1 MVGAIAEVY
10 KLGLSTRK
18 IERAAAYV
26 HTMPRISC
34 PRIPSAAP
42 YRRVIMLQTHL
53 YCILSDGAQ
62 MPDSYTEL
70 IKGNPGETEIRSFLV
85 DGDQVSV
92 TLRIP
97 DTLRDAAK
105 EEAALRGMS
114 FSAFVRTCMI
124 DELAKKGA

>member
-1 MVGAIAEVY
+1 
-10 KLGLSTRK
+10 
-18 IERAAAYV
+18 
-26 HTMPRISC
+26 
-34 PRIPSAAP
+34 
-42 YRRVIMLQTHL
+42 
-53 YCILSDGAQ
+53 
-62 MPDSYTEL
+62 MPDSYKEL
-70 IKGNPGETEIRSFLV
+70 IKSNPDETEIRSFLV

-124 DELAKKGA
+124 EELAKKGHRGVKSLSNVGAERLGDASANPSTTARSCR